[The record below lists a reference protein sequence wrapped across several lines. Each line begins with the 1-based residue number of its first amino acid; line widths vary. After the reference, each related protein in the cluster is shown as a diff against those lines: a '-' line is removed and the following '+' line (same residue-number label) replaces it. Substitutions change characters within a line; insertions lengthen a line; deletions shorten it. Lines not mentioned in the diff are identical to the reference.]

1 MEIKTLFVGDT
12 DVGKRLDVFL
22 SNELEDISRSRIKSL
37 IENGDVL
44 INNKPVTKS
53 GISIKKGEIYTVN
66 IEEPQILSA
75 IPQDLPIDIIY
86 QDADLAVINKA
97 QGMVTHPATGT
108 PDGTLVNA
116 IMYKIG
122 DLSSINGVIRPGI
135 VHRLDKDTSGLIVI
149 AKNDKSH
156 VSLASQIGEKSAKR
170 YYRALVDGNIK
181 DDTGIIEAPIA
192 RHKTDR
198 KKMAVSPDG
207 RFAKTFFKVL
217 ERFGQYTYV
226 EYELFTGRTHQ
237 IRVHSSYIHHPVVG
251 DAIYGGSNK
260 FKLSGQLLHAYKL
273 VLDQPST
280 GERMVFTSPLPNY
293 FEEVLE
299 KLRKTTKF

>member
-1 MEIKTLFVGDT
+1 
-12 DVGKRLDVFL
+12 
-22 SNELEDISRSRIKSL
+22 
-37 IENGDVL
+37 
-44 INNKPVTKS
+44 
-53 GISIKKGEIYTVN
+53 
-66 IEEPQILSA
+66 
-75 IPQDLPIDIIY
+75 
-86 QDADLAVINKA
+86 
-97 QGMVTHPATGT
+97 MVTHPAVGT

-170 YYRALVDGNIK
+170 FYRALVDGNIK
-181 DDTGIIEAPIA
+181 DDTGVIEAPIA

-207 RFAKTFFKVL
+207 RFAKTFYKVL

-251 DAIYGGSNK
+251 DEVYGGSNK

-280 GERMVFTSPLPNY
+280 GERMIFTSPLPCY

-299 KLRKTTKF
+299 KLRKTSKF